1 MGTLENQSGA
11 LAFRFWQAQKRP
23 IEEPVGLVAHVDAI
37 LRAADIET
45 VWSVL
50 CRFVE
55 LYGFNGVI
63 YGYSP
68 NSRGPS
74 LGARED
80 FLLLSTL
87 SRDFMTTLV
96 DQRYYRESITFNW
109 ALKNVGVA
117 SWSMTAQDAGMD
129 GFNSSQSSLEF
140 FARFG
145 MAAGC
150 TIGFPTAST
159 RGRAVMAL
167 IAPSG
172 VPQEQV
178 DATLVRFS
186 DALFVVATVAHRSLI
201 AMPYL
206 GARKV
211 LTPRQREVLEWVAEG
226 KTVADIAKILNL
238 AQPTVEKH
246 LKLARETLDVE
257 TTAQALVKAAF
268 LNQMFVL
275 QPSGRLGSA

>member
-1 MGTLENQSGA
+1 MGKLDNQPGA
-11 LAFRFWQAQKRP
+11 LAFRFLQAQKRP
-23 IEEPVGLVAHVDAI
+23 IEEPVGLVSHLDAI
-37 LRAADIET
+37 LRAVDIET
-45 VWSVL
+45 VWSIL
-50 CRFVE
+50 CRFAE
-55 LYGFNGVI
+55 SCGFDGVI

-96 DQRYYRESITFNW
+96 DERHYRESITFNW

-117 SWSMTAQDAGMD
+117 SWSMTAEDARMD
-129 GFNSSQSSLEF
+129 GFDSSPAALEF
-140 FARFG
+140 FARHG
-145 MAAGC
+145 MGAGC

-167 IAPSG
+167 IAPPG
-172 VPQEQV
+172 VTQDQV
-178 DATLVRFS
+178 DATLERIS
-186 DALFVVATVAHRSLI
+186 DSLFVVATVAHRSLI

-206 GARKV
+206 GDRRV

-226 KTVADIAKILNL
+226 KTVADIASIMNL

-246 LKLARETLDVE
+246 LRLARETLDVE

-275 QPSGRLGSA
+275 QPSGRLGSD